1 MIYNIISPSLLG
13 EGSGSGKKKKKYIN
27 KLIIKE
33 MAELKS
39 IKDRVMKALER
50 VRPYLQSDGGDIDL
64 IDVTDDM
71 TVKVKLTGACHG
83 CPYSM
88 QTLKA
93 GVEQAIMKEV
103 PEIKR
108 VISA

>member
-1 MIYNIISPSLLG
+1 MTTDTVNIR
-13 EGSGSGKKKKKYIN
+13 E
-27 KLIIKE
+27 
-33 MAELKS
+33 
-39 IKDRVMKALER
+39 RVARALER

-71 TVKVKLTGACHG
+71 TVKVKLTGACYG
-83 CPYSM
+83 CPFSM

-103 PEIKR
+103 PEIRR
-108 VISA
+108 VIST

>member
-1 MIYNIISPSLLG
+1 MADLTS
-13 EGSGSGKKKKKYIN
+13 
-27 KLIIKE
+27 IKE
-33 MAELKS
+33 
-39 IKDRVMKALER
+39 RVAKALER

-64 IDVTDDM
+64 LDVTDDM
-71 TVKVKLTGACHG
+71 TVKVKLKGACHG

>member
-1 MIYNIISPSLLG
+1 MSDIKNIT
-13 EGSGSGKKKKKYIN
+13 E
-27 KLIIKE
+27 
-33 MAELKS
+33 
-39 IKDRVMKALER
+39 RVLKALER
-50 VRPYLQSDGGDIDL
+50 VKPYLQSDGGDIDL
-64 IDVTDDM
+64 IDVSEDM
-71 TVKVKLTGACHG
+71 TVKVRLKGACYG

-103 PEIKR
+103 PEVKR

>member
-1 MIYNIISPSLLG
+1 
-13 EGSGSGKKKKKYIN
+13 
-27 KLIIKE
+27 
-33 MAELKS
+33 MAESKF
-39 IKDRVMKALER
+39 IKDRVVKALER
-50 VRPYLQSDGGDIDL
+50 VRPYLQSDGGDIEL
-64 IDVTDDM
+64 IEVADDM
-71 TVKVKLTGACHG
+71 SVKVRLTGACHG

-108 VISA
+108 VISV

>member
-1 MIYNIISPSLLG
+1 MTES
-13 EGSGSGKKKKKYIN
+13 
-27 KLIIKE
+27 
-33 MAELKS
+33 KS
-39 IKDRVMKALER
+39 IKERVSQALER

-64 IDVTDDM
+64 IDVSDDG
-71 TVKVKLTGACHG
+71 TVKVRLTGACHG

>member
-1 MIYNIISPSLLG
+1 
-13 EGSGSGKKKKKYIN
+13 
-27 KLIIKE
+27 
-33 MAELKS
+33 MAEVKS
-39 IKDRVMKALER
+39 IKDRVLLALER

-64 IDVTDDM
+64 IDISEDM
-71 TVKVKLTGACHG
+71 TVKVKLTGACNG

>member
-1 MIYNIISPSLLG
+1 MTDLKNIH
-13 EGSGSGKKKKKYIN
+13 
-27 KLIIKE
+27 
-33 MAELKS
+33 
-39 IKDRVMKALER
+39 DRVVKALER

-64 IDVTDDM
+64 VDVTDDM
-71 TVKVKLTGACHG
+71 TVKVRLKGACHG

>member
-1 MIYNIISPSLLG
+1 
-13 EGSGSGKKKKKYIN
+13 
-27 KLIIKE
+27 
-33 MAELKS
+33 MAETKS
-39 IKDRVMKALER
+39 IKERVMNALEK

-64 IDVTDDM
+64 IDVTEDM

>member
-1 MIYNIISPSLLG
+1 MS
-13 EGSGSGKKKKKYIN
+13 E
-27 KLIIKE
+27 E
-33 MAELKS
+33 KS
-39 IKDRVMKALER
+39 IKERVSQALEK

-64 IDVTDDM
+64 VDVTDDG
-71 TVKVKLTGACHG
+71 TVKVRLTGACHG

-103 PEIKR
+103 PEITR

>member
-1 MIYNIISPSLLG
+1 MVD
-13 EGSGSGKKKKKYIN
+13 
-27 KLIIKE
+27 
-33 MAELKS
+33 LKNVH
-39 IKDRVMKALER
+39 DRVAKALER

-64 IDVTDDM
+64 VDVSDDM
-71 TVKVKLTGACHG
+71 TVKVRLTGACHG

>member
-1 MIYNIISPSLLG
+1 MSEPVS
-13 EGSGSGKKKKKYIN
+13 
-27 KLIIKE
+27 IKE
-33 MAELKS
+33 
-39 IKDRVMKALER
+39 RVAKALER

-64 IDVTDDM
+64 VDVTEDG
-71 TVKVKLTGACHG
+71 TVKVKLKGACHG
-83 CPYSM
+83 CPYSL

>member
-1 MIYNIISPSLLG
+1 MTEN
-13 EGSGSGKKKKKYIN
+13 
-27 KLIIKE
+27 
-33 MAELKS
+33 KS
-39 IKDRVMKALER
+39 IRDRVITALDR

-64 IDVTDDM
+64 IDVTEDM